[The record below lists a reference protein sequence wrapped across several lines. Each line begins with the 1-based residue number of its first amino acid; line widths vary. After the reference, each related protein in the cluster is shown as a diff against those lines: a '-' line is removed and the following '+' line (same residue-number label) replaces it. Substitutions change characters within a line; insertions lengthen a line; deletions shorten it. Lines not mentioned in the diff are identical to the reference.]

1 MLQRLKQSL
10 QRTRKAFTEGVATLF
25 LGKKQIDADLL
36 DELETLLISADVGMQ
51 TVQIIMKELTAQI
64 SRRALKDSDA
74 LYLVLQKTLL
84 DLLQP
89 YAIPLEI
96 KKEHKPYVILF
107 IGINGAGKT
116 TTIGKLAKQLQSQ
129 GQKVLLAAGDT
140 FRAAAVDQLEIWGE
154 RNQIPVISQKHGADS
169 AAVIFDAMSAAKARQ
184 IDVVL
189 ADTAGR
195 LHTQQHL
202 IEELKKVKRVMGR
215 VDETAPHEVILVLD
229 AVIGQNALIQAK
241 QFYEALG
248 VTGLVITKLD
258 GTAKGGVVFSIV
270 NTLKLPIRFI
280 GVGESI
286 DDLQEFNAEEF
297 VTALL
302 NKE

>member
-89 YAIPLEI
+89 YSIPLEI
-96 KKEHKPYVILF
+96 KKENKPYVILF

-202 IEELKKVKRVMGR
+202 IEELKKIKRVMGR

-258 GTAKGGVVFSIV
+258 GTAKGGVIFSIV
-270 NTLKLPIRFI
+270 HTLKLPIRYI

-286 DDLQEFNAEEF
+286 DDLQAFNAEEF
-297 VTALL
+297 VMALL